1 MKTFEEYIAREI
13 YLTGC
18 RERAASKSVA
28 DRHARRAALE
38 ERRKCRKEAATAAVF
53 LLAGMVLGAG
63 T

>member
-1 MKTFEEYIAREI
+1 MKPFEQYLTHEI

-18 RERAASKSVA
+18 RERAASKSIA
-28 DRHARRAALE
+28 DRHARRTALE
-38 ERRKCRKEAATAAVF
+38 ERRKHRREVATAAVF

>member
-1 MKTFEEYIAREI
+1 MKTFEEYIAQEI

-18 RERAASKSVA
+18 RERAASKSIA
-28 DRHARRAALE
+28 DRHARRTALE
-38 ERRKCRKEAATAAVF
+38 ERRKHRREVATAAVF

>member
-1 MKTFEEYIAREI
+1 MKPFEQYLAYEI

-18 RERAASKSVA
+18 RERAASKSIA
-28 DRHARRAALE
+28 DRHAHRDALE
-38 ERRKCRKEAATAAVF
+38 ERRKHRREVATAAVF